1 MFRRKTNG
9 LWITALAFIIVLS
22 FAGCEKLKISKLQSN
37 YHFNKANQLFTDGQ
51 YRKAIAEYEAALKY
65 DPNLIQAYRFLGES
79 YKQLF
84 KPAVETPLNKEIEK
98 KALAALIKAHE
109 IDPGN
114 KEIIFSLGDMYD
126 KLRKFDEAEKLYIRI
141 VELEPGNMNNYYV
154 VAEFYKRYASDNP
167 GVARKAESMYLR
179 RLEADPENPQGY
191 AYMADYYEKLPASAE
206 NIDQAMNNF
215 DKANEFQEKRIQLI
229 PNNPE
234 AWLAK
239 GINRWS
245 KAFRFQNLSREQ
257 RMAVAQDALRA
268 IEKARDLDPN
278 YPEPYSW
285 LSVIYKSVLAKLDP
299 DKEARYNAEAER
311 NLDKFQDLRKRS
323 AERKKLEEELK
334 KAK

>member
-9 LWITALAFIIVLS
+9 LWIAALACIIVFS
-22 FAGCEKLKISKLQSN
+22 FVGCEKLKVSKLQSN
-37 YHFNKANQLFTDGQ
+37 FHFNKANQLFTDNQ
-51 YRKAIAEYEAALKY
+51 YRKAITEYEAALKY
-65 DPNLIQAYRFLGES
+65 DPSLVQAYRFLGES

-84 KPAVETPLNKEIEK
+84 KPAVETPLNKDIEK
-98 KALAALIKAHE
+98 KALAALLKAHE
-109 IDPGN
+109 IDPTN
-114 KEIIFSLGDMYD
+114 KEIVFSLGDMYD
-126 KLRKFDEAEKLYIRI
+126 KQRNFDEAEKLYLKI
-141 VELEPGNMNNYYV
+141 VEFEPGNMNNYYV
-154 VAEFYKRYASDNP
+154 VAEFYKRYAGDKP

-191 AYMADYYEKLPASAE
+191 AYIADYYEKLPASAD

-245 KAFRFQNLSREQ
+245 KAFRFQNLPKEQ
-257 RMAVAQDALRA
+257 RMAVAQDALKA

-299 DKEARYNAEAER
+299 DKEARYSAEAER
-311 NLDKFQDLRKRS
+311 NLDKFQDLRKRF

-334 KAK
+334 KTK

>member
-1 MFRRKTNG
+1 MFRRRING
-9 LWITALAFIIVLS
+9 FWIAALAFIIVFS

-37 YHFNKANQLFTDGQ
+37 FHFNKANQLFTDGQ

-65 DPNLIQAYRFLGES
+65 DPSLIQAYRFLGES

-84 KPAVETPLNKEIEK
+84 KPAVDTPLNKDIER

-109 IDPGN
+109 IDPDN

-126 KLRKFDEAEKLYIRI
+126 KLRRFDEAEKLYLRI

-154 VAEFYKRYASDNP
+154 VAEFYKRYSGDNP
-167 GVARKAESMYLR
+167 SVARKAESMYLR

-191 AYMADYYEKLPASAE
+191 AYMADYYEKLPVSAD
-206 NIDQAMNNF
+206 NLDQAMSNF
-215 DKANEFQEKRIQLI
+215 DKANEFQEKRIELI
-229 PNNPE
+229 PDNPE
-234 AWLAK
+234 PWLAK

-245 KAFRFQNLSREQ
+245 KAYRFQNIPREE
-257 RMAVAQDALRA
+257 RMVVALEALRA
-268 IEKARDLDPN
+268 VEKARDLDPN

-285 LSVIYKSVLAKLDP
+285 LSVIYNSVLAKLDP
-299 DKEARYNAEAER
+299 DKEARYVAEGAK
-311 NLDKFQDLRKRS
+311 NLDKFQELRKRS

>member
-9 LWITALAFIIVLS
+9 LWITALALIIVFS

-37 YHFNKANQLFTDGQ
+37 FHFNKANQFFTENQ
-51 YRKAIAEYEAALKY
+51 YRKAITEYEAALKY
-65 DPNLIQAYRFLGES
+65 DSNLIQAYRFLGES
-79 YKQLF
+79 YKQLY
-84 KPAVETPLNKEIEK
+84 KPAVETPLNKDIER

-109 IDPGN
+109 IDPNN

-126 KLRKFDEAEKLYIRI
+126 KLRKFDEAEKLYLRI
-141 VELEPGNMNNYYV
+141 IELEPGNMNNYYV
-154 VAEFYKRYASDNP
+154 VAEFYKRYAGGDP
-167 GVARKAESMYLR
+167 VVAKKAESMYLR

-191 AYMADYYEKLPASAE
+191 AYMADYYEKLPVSSDNLNEALG
-206 NIDQAMNNF
+206 NF
-215 DKANEFQEKRIQLI
+215 DKANTYQEKRIELI
-229 PNNPE
+229 PTNPE

-245 KAFRFQNLSREQ
+245 KAYRFQNLSKEE

-268 IEKARDLDPN
+268 VEKARDLDPN

-285 LSVIYKSVLAKLDP
+285 LSVIYNSVLAKLDP
-299 DKEARYNAEAER
+299 DKEARYKAEGEK
-311 NLDKFQDLRKRS
+311 NLDKFQELRKRS

>member
-9 LWITALAFIIVLS
+9 LWIAVLACIIVFS
-22 FAGCEKLKISKLQSN
+22 FVGCEKLKVSKLQSN
-37 YHFNKANQLFTDGQ
+37 FHFSKANQLFTDNQ
-51 YRKAIAEYEAALKY
+51 YRKAITEYEAALKY
-65 DPNLIQAYRFLGES
+65 DPSLVQAYRFLGES

-126 KLRKFDEAEKLYIRI
+126 KLRKFDEAEKLYLRI

-154 VAEFYKRYASDNP
+154 VAEFYKRYAGDNP

-191 AYMADYYEKLPASAE
+191 AYIADYYEKLPASAE

-229 PNNPE
+229 PDNPE
-234 AWLAK
+234 AWLAR

-257 RMAVAQDALRA
+257 RMAVAQDALKA

-299 DKEARYNAEAER
+299 DKEARYSAEAER
-311 NLDKFQDLRKRS
+311 NLDKFQDLRKRF

-334 KAK
+334 KTK

>member
-1 MFRRKTNG
+1 
-9 LWITALAFIIVLS
+9 L
-22 FAGCEKLKISKLQSN
+22 
-37 YHFNKANQLFTDGQ
+37 
-51 YRKAIAEYEAALKY
+51 ALKY
-65 DPNLIQAYRFLGES
+65 DPNLVQAYRFLGES

-84 KPAVETPLNKEIEK
+84 KPAVETPLNKDIEK
-98 KALAALIKAHE
+98 KALAALLKAHA
-109 IDPGN
+109 IDPTN

-126 KLRKFDEAEKLYIRI
+126 KQRNFDEAEKLYLKII
-141 VELEPGNMNNYYV
+141 EFEPGNMNNYYV
-154 VAEFYKRYASDNP
+154 VAEFYKRYASDKP

-191 AYMADYYEKLPASAE
+191 AYIADYYEKLPASAE

-257 RMAVAQDALRA
+257 RMAVAQDALKA

-299 DKEARYNAEAER
+299 DKEARYIAEGDK
-311 NLDKFQDLRKRS
+311 NLDKFQDLRKRF

-334 KAK
+334 KTK

>member
-9 LWITALAFIIVLS
+9 LWIAALACIIVFS
-22 FAGCEKLKISKLQSN
+22 FVGCEKLKVSKLRSN
-37 YHFNKANQLFTDGQ
+37 FHFNKANQLFTDNQ
-51 YRKAIAEYEAALKY
+51 YRKAITEYEAALKY
-65 DPNLIQAYRFLGES
+65 DPNLVQAYRFLGES

-84 KPAVETPLNKEIEK
+84 KPAVETPLNKDIEK
-98 KALAALIKAHE
+98 KALAALLKAHE
-109 IDPGN
+109 IDPTN

-126 KLRKFDEAEKLYIRI
+126 KQRNFDEAEKLYLKII
-141 VELEPGNMNNYYV
+141 EFEPGNMNNYYV
-154 VAEFYKRYASDNP
+154 VAEFYKRYAGDKP

-191 AYMADYYEKLPASAE
+191 AYIADYYEKLPASAD
-206 NIDQAMNNF
+206 NIDQAMSNF
-215 DKANEFQEKRIQLI
+215 DKANEYQEKRIQLI

-245 KAFRFQNLSREQ
+245 KAFRFQNLPKEQ
-257 RMAVAQDALRA
+257 RMAVAQDALKA

-299 DKEARYNAEAER
+299 DKEARYIAEGDK
-311 NLDKFQDLRKRS
+311 NLDKFQDLRKRF

-334 KAK
+334 KTK